1 MSLMPITELRHL
13 QRNDAW
19 IEAIEGWQQS
29 RGAERAYWRRI
40 LRREIQIERR
50 RIADYT
56 AWLRAQ
62 QTQQMREAA

>member
-19 IEAIEGWQQS
+19 LDAVEGWQAS
-29 RGAERAYWRRI
+29 HGAERAQWRRI

-56 AWLRAQ
+56 AWLRDNAPA
-62 QTQQMREAA
+62 RKIAA

>member
-1 MSLMPITELRHL
+1 MALIPAPELLRL
-13 QRNDAW
+13 LRNADW
-19 IEAIEGWQQS
+19 QMAISEWQAS
-29 RGAERAYWRRI
+29 HGAARAYWRQRVLI
-40 LRREIQIERR
+40 EVANERR

>member
-1 MSLMPITELRHL
+1 MNAAAIRHQ
-13 QRNDAW
+13 QRADAW
-19 IEAIEGWQQS
+19 LDAVEGWQS
-29 RGAERAYWRRI
+29 SHGAERAQWRRI